1 MKKLFNF
8 GLFVML
14 ATFSLAFV
22 SCEDDLE
29 ASIVGTWEITSIN
42 YYSVFDVEEN
52 EAFSV
57 GDKIVFNADGSYS
70 APEDAGKYSYV
81 ENTLTLYSQNDDS
94 DNTIY
99 IPAKFIV
106 QKLTSKDLVMTL
118 DYGFFSLDI
127 NLKRVK

>member
-42 YYSVFDVEEN
+42 YYSQFDVDEIGGLT
-52 EAFSV
+52 V
-57 GDKIVFNADGSYS
+57 GDQIVFNADGSYLS
-70 APEDAGKYSYV
+70 SGESGKYSYA